1 VIRVG
6 YEYTN
11 ARIRAMKSRLLDRKE
26 LEELAGKLDVESV
39 INQLEETPYRG
50 DIEDASVQYTGLACV
65 EGALRRSLSNS
76 FRLILS
82 FVKGEDAQTLMQI
95 FLNKW
100 DIQNIKTILRGKNI
114 HESANEIIESLA
126 PAGALDDATLI
137 ELTKQQDVKAVIDL
151 LATWG
156 SEYSRPLT
164 QHFKEFSESNDLV
177 VLEYAL
183 DKFYYDN
190 ALDVVA
196 GDEYDE
202 GIIRGM
208 LTREIDVINIKSV
221 LRIIRDK
228 AEPEDVQYYFISGGK
243 ELDINKLS
251 ALSATRTIDG
261 VIKQLTGTSYNVL
274 AKVPDEYVKIEK
286 ISAFEKELDTFLLH
300 KALSLFTGDPLS
312 IALAVGYLWAKLNEI
327 ANIRIIAMCKTEYVP
342 EKELME
348 ELVFV

>member
-6 YEYTN
+6 YEYAN
-11 ARIRAMKSRLLDRKE
+11 ARIRAMKSRLLDRRE
-26 LEELAGKLDVESV
+26 LEELAGKLDIESV
-39 INQLEETPYRG
+39 INQLEETPYRE
-50 DIEDASVQYTGLACV
+50 DIEDASVKYTGIACV
-65 EGALRRSLSNS
+65 EYALRRSLSNT

-82 FVKGEDAQTLMQI
+82 SVKGEDAQTLMQI
-95 FLNKW
+95 FLNRW

-114 HESANEIIESLA
+114 HEPANEILESLA
-126 PAGALDDATLI
+126 PAGALDDATLVA
-137 ELTKQQDVKAVIDL
+137 LTKQPDVKAVIDL

-156 SEYSRPLT
+156 IEYSRPLT
-164 QHFKEFSESNDLV
+164 QHFMEYSERKDLV

-183 DKFYYDN
+183 DKFYYKN

-196 GDEYDE
+196 GESYDE

-208 LTREIDVINIKSV
+208 LTTEIDIINIKSL

-228 AEPEDVQYYFISGGK
+228 VETEDVQYYFIRGGK

-261 VIKQLTGTSYNVL
+261 VIKQLTGTSYHFL
-274 AKVPDEYVKIEK
+274 AGVPDEYVKMEK

-300 KALSLFTGDPLS
+300 KALGLFTGDPLS
-312 IALAVGYLWAKLNEI
+312 IALAIGYLWAKVNEI
-327 ANIRIIAMCKTEYVP
+327 ANIRIIALCKTEYVP
-342 EKELME
+342 ERELME
-348 ELVFV
+348 EIVFV